1 MADMMDARIRFG
13 FGLALIVFVLLAD
26 QISKWWI
33 LEALRLQERAPIEL
47 LPVFQLNFHAN
58 AGVSFGLLRA
68 GSTAGVWALTALSAA
83 IAAFFGWWMKT
94 SERLLTTAAL
104 GLVIGGALGNMI
116 DRLRFGYV
124 VDFLDFHGLGFPWV
138 FNVADSAISV
148 GAVLLVLDYFTNPEH
163 QGPSKAT
170 KTAAADQR
178 SKP

>member
-1 MADMMDARIRFG
+1 MEAIR
-13 FGLALIVFVLLAD
+13 LH
-26 QISKWWI
+26 
-33 LEALRLQERAPIEL
+33 ERPPIEV
-47 LPVFQLNFHAN
+47 LPIFNLNFHAN
-58 AGVSFGLLRA
+58 AGVSFGLFRA
-68 GSTAGVWALTALSAA
+68 GSTAGVWALTALAAA

-138 FNVADSAISV
+138 FNVADSAITV

-163 QGPSKAT
+163 RDEPKA
-170 KTAAADQR
+170 KPAAGEKA
-178 SKP
+178 KP